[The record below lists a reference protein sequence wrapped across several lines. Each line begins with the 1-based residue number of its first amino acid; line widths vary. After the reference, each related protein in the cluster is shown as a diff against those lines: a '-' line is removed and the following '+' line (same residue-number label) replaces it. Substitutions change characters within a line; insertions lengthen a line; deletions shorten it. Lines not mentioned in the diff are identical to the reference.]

1 MRGLIITFLSIA
13 CSQLLAQVPV
23 VEAGVNGGPSRVT
36 PVAQQNQSGGN
47 DLLLSMYN
55 QLEALQ
61 GEMQTLRG
69 IVEEQGYQLRQ
80 LQQESLDRYL
90 DLDQRLSAAGNV
102 ATQPGQLPGSSP
114 TSVTTPTPGTSGQTS
129 PQSGIQGIANGT
141 GAAISP
147 VTPVTQPG
155 NTAADTTAL
164 NDDELYN
171 SALNLLLEERRYEE
185 SVTQFQQY
193 IDAYPQGRRYTN
205 ALYWQGEALIL
216 LQRLP
221 QARDVFM
228 KLMNE
233 YPQDAKTPGA
243 MLKLGVVYSQM
254 GNRAQAEQLWRDLP
268 ARYPQSSP
276 EIREA
281 ERFLQQ

>member
-1 MRGLIITFLSIA
+1 MRGLIFILFSVA
-13 CSQLLAQVPV
+13 CCQAFAQPQ
-23 VEAGVNGGPSRVT
+23 GS
-36 PVAQQNQSGGN
+36 GN

-61 GEMQTLRG
+61 SEMQTLRG

-80 LQQESLDRYL
+80 LQDESRQRYL
-90 DLDQRLSAAGNV
+90 DLDQRLSSANQGQALPGASAPGVDPLTTPGQGAAGGFALPQTGIQANPAGQV
-102 ATQPGQLPGSSP
+102 PAGNTGATP
-114 TSVTTPTPGTSGQTS
+114 TSL
-129 PQSGIQGIANGT
+129 NGT
-141 GAAISP
+141 A
-147 VTPVTQPG
+147 
-155 NTAADTTAL
+155 TTAL

-185 SVTQFQQY
+185 SAAQFQQY
-193 IDAYPQGRRYTN
+193 IDAYPNGRRFTN

-228 KLMNE
+228 RLMNE

-268 ARYPQSSP
+268 ARYPEASP

-281 ERFLQQ
+281 DRFLRQ

>member
-13 CSQLLAQVPV
+13 SSQLLAQVPV
-23 VEAGVNGGPSRVT
+23 VEAGVNGGPSRVA
-36 PVAQQNQSGGN
+36 PVAQQNQRGGN

-90 DLDQRLSAAGNV
+90 DLDQRLSAASTI
-102 ATQPGQLPGSSP
+102 ATQPGQLPVTGV
-114 TSVTTPTPGTSGQTS
+114 TSPTPGTSSQTS
-129 PQSGIQGIANGT
+129 PQSGIQAIANGT
-141 GAAISP
+141 GAAISV
-147 VTPVTQPG
+147 VTPIAQTG
-155 NTAADTTAL
+155 NASADTTAL

-193 IDAYPQGRRYTN
+193 IDVYPQGRRYTN

-228 KLMNE
+228 KLLNE